1 MNGYKRMEK
10 AYKQERER
18 EREKDGIQRKQKEIE
33 S

>member
-1 MNGYKRMEK
+1 MNGYKRKEK
-10 AYKQERER
+10 AYKQKR

>member
-1 MNGYKRMEK
+1 MNGYKRKEK

-18 EREKDGIQRKQKEIE
+18 EKDGIRRKQKEIE